1 MEHPDIAR
9 AQRTGYPGEYW
20 VGICPECGA
29 EAEEI
34 YVAKCGKILGCNEC
48 VTAKQPYEV
57 L

>member
-9 AQRTGYPGEYW
+9 AERTGYPNEYW

-34 YVAKCGKILGCNEC
+34 YVASCGKIVGCNEC
-48 VTAKQPYEV
+48 VTAKQPHEV